1 MCPKSSLTTMA
12 KTAAATAL
20 LLLSFTACQNSP
32 QPVPKPPPVS
42 YSETYDHQIKDVL
55 RLANENHW
63 EEAQAKADA
72 LVKQDATNPIL
83 ARVQSWVQQQAQQH
97 RAQNLERSRPGSP
110 QRCPGRRRSHRKHA
124 VHSRDLRQDRS

>member
-1 MCPKSSLTTMA
+1 MCPKPSLTTSA

-42 YSETYDHQIKDVL
+42 FSETYDHQIKEVL
-55 RLANENHW
+55 SLANDNRW

-72 LVKQDATNPIL
+72 LVKQDPNNPIL
-83 ARVQSWVQQQAQQH
+83 TRVQSWVQQQAQQR
-97 RAQNLERSRPGSP
+97 RAQNLEDQIRSIDARNSVFNPTIPSLLTE
-110 QRCPGRRRSHRKHA
+110 QK
-124 VHSRDLRQDRS
+124 